1 MNFGIIFANVGAYVD
16 PDAAIIMG
24 QSAEANGF
32 ESIWTVEHPA
42 VPKGYVSE
50 YPYSRDGRM
59 PGDEMAPI
67 PDPLAWLTWV
77 GAHTTTIKLATG
89 VMILPLRNPVVL
101 AKECATIDHLTRGRL
116 ILGVGVGWL
125 HEEFDAI
132 DVGWDDRGAHTDD
145 SIHALRAL
153 WTQETSTYSGSHSS
167 FADIYSFPKPAQGS
181 IPIVVGGH
189 SKPAARRAGRF
200 GDGFFPAD
208 PRHLVELLPVMRAAA
223 VEAGRDPDAIEI
235 TTGGR
240 PKLDELKMLADIG
253 VTRFVVPPLAMH
265 PGKLPEA
272 MEKFAEDIISK
283 F

>member
-1 MNFGIIFANVGAYVD
+1 VNFGIIFANVGAYVD

-59 PGDEMAPI
+59 PGDEMAPV

-77 GAHTTTIKLATG
+77 GAHTKTIKLATG

-101 AKECATIDHLTRGRL
+101 AKECAT
-116 ILGVGVGWL
+116 
-125 HEEFDAI
+125 
-132 DVGWDDRGAHTDD
+132 D
-145 SIHALRAL
+145 SINALRAL
-153 WTQETSTYSGSHSS
+153 WTQETSSYSGSHSS

-181 IPIVVGGH
+181 IPIVIGGH

-223 VEAGRDPDAIEI
+223 VEAGRDPDTIEI

-265 PGKLPEA
+265 PKKLPEA